1 MLCTPDCFHS
11 DTWVIPWEVN
21 KNVKIIQE
29 MKTFPGSV
37 LLSGSTPEVYRVYSG
52 LRPVRC
58 TSLVEICSVAFVWTC
73 WQTSEQTRVKSALWR
88 RKSENCQ
95 WKTNLLSLV
104 CQNGHLVSGPVLQTT
119 ARSTQVLSLWI
130 IYNPYNSNTSPGQ
143 LLVQVQEWIHSER
156 LDVSLTWSLP
166 RWCRFNQL

>member
-29 MKTFPGSV
+29 MKTFLDLFFYLDPHQKCTGSI
-37 LLSGSTPEVYRVYSG
+37 LGWDPSS
-52 LRPVRC
+52 

-104 CQNGHLVSGPVLQTT
+104 CQNGHLVSGPVLQTA

-166 RWCRFNQL
+166 RWCRCNQL